1 MGGKVKFVTENLDLK
16 SSDIEYKKKDVK
28 SNEVEYKKKHV
39 DIELIK
45 KGLHSK

>member
-1 MGGKVKFVTENLDLK
+1 MEKFDSITENLDLK
-16 SSDIEYKKKDVK
+16 SSDVEYKKKDVK